1 MNSLIGLEWR
11 DKNLQRNYPFVDSVN
26 LSLGSAGFVPTDLI
40 VDARIYLRGAYKAN
54 TTPYLG
60 KIETRPDG
68 ALLFI
73 YIDGVD
79 LGVVSIPWALVNTEF
94 AGSFPDSVNQTA
106 DVNLATLSIKNNNI
120 VNGVLVVNKD
130 ALAMLQAFAQG
141 TYTFTSDQLSFL
153 PFVCEYMPGPQ
164 VTSANALIDS
174 ITLRGETG
182 VKVERINSTD
192 IKISIVGDPHFN
204 RYDCLPGNEG
214 FDLFQ
219 NQLPIFLNQLSVL
232 HYVKNESGE
241 LIGPYQSTL
250 KINHGNNLLRADGS
264 IDFHLVTSTGQP
276 REFRPA
282 FRLTARDNSLIFSM
296 AGA

>member
-11 DKNLQRNYPFVDSVN
+11 DKNLQRNYPFADSAN
-26 LSLGSAGFVPTDLI
+26 LSLGAAGFLPSDLI
-40 VDARIYLRGAYKAN
+40 VDARIYLRGTYRAE

-60 KIETRPDG
+60 KIETRPDK

-73 YIDGVD
+73 YMDGSE
-79 LGVVSIPWALVNTEF
+79 LGVVDLPWALLNTEL

-106 DVNLATLSIKNNNI
+106 DVNLATLTIKNKNI
-120 VNGVLVVNKD
+120 VNGVLVINKD
-130 ALAMLQAFAQG
+130 SMAMLQALAQG
-141 TYTFTSDQLSFL
+141 AYTLSSSQLPFL

-164 VTSANALIDS
+164 VTSANELIDS
-174 ITLRGETG
+174 IILRGETG

-204 RYDCLPGNEG
+204 RYDCLPGNDG

-232 HYVKNESGE
+232 HYVKNESGD
-241 LIGPYQSTL
+241 LVGPYKSTL
-250 KINHGNNLLRADGS
+250 KINHGGSLPRADGS
-264 IDFHLVTSTGQP
+264 IDFHLVSATGQP